1 MGSFASLTL
10 RRSDESEAEVA
21 TRVVVGAEG
30 RYRPGL
36 AARLPGVLG
45 AGVRLATAS
54 YQV

>member
-10 RRSDESEAEVA
+10 RRNDESEAEVV
-21 TRVVVGAEG
+21 TRVVVEAEG
-30 RYRPGL
+30 GHGPGL
-36 AARLPGVLG
+36 AARLPGVLA